1 MKIFISL
8 LIFTLFANA
17 GVCLVKPLG
26 AKAFQNV
33 SKDFKDDKD
42 SDKIKRLA
50 TSFKNGFETIIAN
63 IAILESEVS
72 KVKEAQARLL
82 YKENEVLKNQTYLF
96 ENLNE
101 TRNKKIFK

>member
-17 GVCLVKPLG
+17 GICLVKPLG
-26 AKAFQNV
+26 AKAFKDV
-33 SKDFKDDKD
+33 SKDFK
-42 SDKIKRLA
+42 SDKIKKLA
-50 TSFKNGFETIIAN
+50 TSFKNGFETIIGN
-63 IAILESEVS
+63 IAILEIEIS

-101 TRNKKIFK
+101 IRNKNSFK